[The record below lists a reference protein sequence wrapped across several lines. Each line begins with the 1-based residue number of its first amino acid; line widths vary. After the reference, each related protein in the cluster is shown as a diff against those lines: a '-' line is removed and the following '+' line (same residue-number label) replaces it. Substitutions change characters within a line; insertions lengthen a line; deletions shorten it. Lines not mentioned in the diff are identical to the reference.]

1 MEDSNINV
9 YDFIDKIASL
19 LSRNNIHNYD
29 NIIFQFV
36 KKNKKTIKY
45 RITMEK
51 DNNKYAKTYIKRLIP
66 YKRKKEINENSLS
79 NLRYKNNNFKN
90 KDINFKN
97 DNLRN
102 SIELFEG
109 KMSKLMKDKSDNIF
123 KHNENLHTENN
134 IYIEKENN
142 IINNKTSNDVDKNT
156 DNECVDIEEK
166 NIESCNKCY
175 LYKDFIKGI
184 NDDYIGKINNVCNL
198 NCFFN
203 DNIKSIIDIEKE
215 QYNIF
220 YNKINTLNN
229 IYPNK
234 KILDCINIYNDFR
247 KDFHDKINV
256 LFKES
261 NISILSEYEYIK
273 KYNEDILIEID

>member
-1 MEDSNINV
+1 
-9 YDFIDKIASL
+9 
-19 LSRNNIHNYD
+19 
-29 NIIFQFV
+29 
-36 KKNKKTIKY
+36 
-45 RITMEK
+45 MEK

-109 KMSKLMKDKSDNIF
+109 KMSKLMKDKVDNIF

-134 IYIEKENN
+134 IYIEKEND
-142 IINNKTSNDVDKNT
+142 IIINKTSNDVDKNT

-234 KILDCINIYNDFR
+234 KILECINIYNDFR